1 MKRYL
6 VVMVIAVTAVFAPLS
21 SYAGET
27 LPVPQ
32 GAPAVAAPADAATPA
47 PAAAVEDMAGEVVA
61 LFPRAEGKVT
71 FADEGRVKLDIG
83 SADGIKPGMEA
94 LLFRGGKPIIHP
106 VTKAVL
112 GASEE
117 PLGKALVDEVSEHGS
132 SGRVTELLVT
142 RVVEGDTARL
152 STERTGLLVATVGA
166 AVDPVVLD
174 RFMAGLRGSGRFD
187 IAGPTELPAGAGID
201 GAQAARMAAVSRV
214 DNVVALSTKPSGK
227 DRQEAGLTLYS
238 SGGEEMLSLSEV
250 VDVTPEVYSE
260 SVMDF
265 PMVRGDYRGF
275 FVTESLPY
283 RGTHMA
289 AGNVMGD
296 GKTDIVV
303 SDNKDLAA
311 YRFVDR
317 IMREL
322 WKLPGSPAARQLA
335 LDCADMDNN
344 GKDEVYVT
352 AMEGGNVASY
362 VLEYDGTSVRQ
373 KYGPCGLF
381 FRVLD
386 VPGQKRRLIAGTRGM
401 NSAYSGALY
410 EYSWKDGGLVRGDK
424 LALPS
429 KIKDPYGFALVDLVP
444 DKDKPAGGAK
454 DPLAGLEVVWVDDSD
469 FVQVL
474 GMDGERIWKSG
485 ERYGGYDTFFE
496 VDQKGVV
503 GPNSDPR
510 GRVKGRVLVEK
521 GDDGG
526 YEIVLTKNIPM
537 TYAFERLKG
546 YTSAEIYSLFWNG
559 SGLEP
564 LWSIKNIEGFIA
576 DIYVG
581 GIIKE
586 GRDELLVLLDPTMK
600 LEKSSRK
607 LSVGSLGDIANVLAD
622 KSSLMVYKAPQ
633 R

>member
-6 VVMVIAVTAVFAPLS
+6 VIMVVAVIAVFAALS
-21 SYAGET
+21 SYAEET
-27 LPVPQ
+27 RPVPRD
-32 GAPAVAAPADAATPA
+32 APAKAAPADVATPA
-47 PAAAVEDMAGEVVA
+47 PAAAVEDMAGEVIA

-83 SADGIKPGMEA
+83 SADGIKPGMEV

-117 PLGKALVDEVSEHGS
+117 PLGKALIDEVSEHGS
-132 SGRVTELLVT
+132 SGKVTELLVT

-152 STERTGLLVATVGA
+152 STERTGLLVVTGGA

-174 RFMAGLRGSGRFD
+174 RFMAGLRDSGRFD
-187 IAGPTELPAGAGID
+187 IAVPTELPAGADID
-201 GAQAARMAAVSRV
+201 SAQAARMASESRV
-214 DNVVALSTKPSGK
+214 DNLVVLTTKPSGK
-227 DRQEAGLTLYS
+227 DRQEVGLKLYS
-238 SGGEEMLSLSEV
+238 SGGEEMLSRSEV
-250 VDVTPEVYSE
+250 ADVTPEVYSE

-265 PMVRGDYRGF
+265 PLVRGDYRDF
-275 FVTESLPY
+275 YITESLPY

-289 AGNVMGD
+289 AGNVMGE

-303 SDNKDLAA
+303 SDGKDLVA

-322 WKLPGSPAARQLA
+322 WKRPGSPTARQLA

-344 GKDEVYVT
+344 GRDEVYVT
-352 AMEGGNVASY
+352 AMEGDNVASY
-362 VLEYDGTSVRQ
+362 VLEYDGASVRQ
-373 KYGPCGLF
+373 TYGPCGLF

-401 NSAYSGALY
+401 DSAYAGALY
-410 EYSWKDGGLVRGDK
+410 EYSWKDGELVKGEK
-424 LALPS
+424 LNLPS
-429 KIKDPYGFALVDLVP
+429 KIKGPYGFALVDLVP

-454 DPLAGLEVVWVDDSD
+454 NPLAGLEAVWVDDSD

-474 GMDGERIWKSG
+474 DMDGERIWKSD

-510 GRVKGRVLVEK
+510 GRVKGRVLAGQRE
-521 GDDGG
+521 DGG
-526 YEIVLTKNIPM
+526 YDIILTKNIPM

-564 LWSIKNIEGFIA
+564 RWSIKSIEGFIA

-586 GRDELLVLLDPTMK
+586 GRDELLVLLDPAMK

-607 LSVGSLGDIANVLAD
+607 LSVGSLGNIANILAD
-622 KSSLMVYKAPQ
+622 KSSLMVYKVPQ